1 MTNFTS
7 PPTKTLNDM
16 LNENN
21 IIKTDASGAIHVSS
35 IETAMQQHEAV
46 VLSIKSGVMDDIK
59 ESIATNTINEYKK
72 ARLFDIETAVDNEQV
87 KAVIA
92 KWINDINAKEE
103 ECLKTIHARY
113 CIPRA
118 LQHKAEDLSRV
129 YPDEQNKNRYQYW
142 FKHGKPEAFMLME
155 RELVYDP
162 EAGPKL
168 NIFFNPV
175 LAREGE

>member
-7 PPTKTLNDM
+7 PPTKQLNDM

-35 IETAMQQHEAV
+35 IEAAMQQHEAV
-46 VLSIKSGVMDDIK
+46 VLSIKAMD
-59 ESIATNTINEYKK
+59 SIPEQLQQRTILGDKK
-72 ARLFDIETAVDNEQV
+72 LHIGMLEDDAARVGELVN
-87 KAVIA
+87 

-162 EAGPKL
+162 DAGPKL

>member
-7 PPTKTLNDM
+7 PPTKQLNDM

-35 IETAMQQHEAV
+35 IAAAMQQHEAV

-59 ESIATNTINEYKK
+59 NCITSTATHDKK
-72 ARLFDIETAVDNEQV
+72 EMSFDIETVVDNDQV
-87 KAVIA
+87 QAVIA

-103 ECLKTIHARY
+103 ECLKNIHARY

-168 NIFFNPV
+168 NIFFNQV